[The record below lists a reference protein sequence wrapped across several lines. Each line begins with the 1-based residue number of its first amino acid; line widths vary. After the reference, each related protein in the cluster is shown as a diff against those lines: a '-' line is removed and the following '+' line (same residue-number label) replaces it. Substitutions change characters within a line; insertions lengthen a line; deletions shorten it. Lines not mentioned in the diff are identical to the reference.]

1 MMAIIAAQKSN
12 LSLNKILGVIPKIRS
27 VEGRLEKIG
36 NIKNK
41 SKVILDYAHT
51 PDALKISLLSL
62 REQFPNKKIVVLF
75 GCGGNRDQN
84 KRSKMGKIASLYA
97 DQIYLTDDNP
107 RLENPNKISAK
118 ERVKSFDEIYAKY
131 ASQKAEEQ
139 ASRCSQCGV
148 PFCQVHCPLHNN
160 IPDWLKLTAE
170 DRMQEAFEISSS
182 TNNMPEICGRIC
194 PQDRLCEGN
203 CVIEQSG
210 HGTVTIGSIEKY
222 ITDKAWEEG
231 WVKNIE
237 PVEERNQS
245 VGIIGS
251 GPAGLAAAEELRKKG
266 FQVTIYD
273 RYDRPGG
280 LLIYGIPNFKLE
292 KDIVIRRTNRLK
304 ESGIKF
310 ELNCDIGKD
319 ITFED
324 IKIKHDAVLI
334 ATGVYKFREINLNTS
349 NFNNVVPALDFLI
362 ASNKTGLKDKVE
374 DFTNGRLN
382 ANGKNVVVIGGGDTA
397 MDCVRTAV
405 RQGAKSVKCLYRRDK
420 TNMPGSQREVQ
431 NAIEEGV
438 DFQWLTLP
446 TEYSGNGSLKNVRTV
461 LMQLGEP
468 DESGR
473 RKPEPK
479 EGTEKDLDVD
489 LAIEAL
495 GFEPENLP
503 KLFDNNDLTV
513 TRWGTLKINYK
524 NMMTSIDGVF
534 AAGDIVRGASLVVW
548 GIKDGRDAAKNINE
562 YLENNFSDQNNF
574 NKKAVNA

>member
-1 MMAIIAAQKSN
+1 MLKFVKINKENPSKS
-12 LSLNKILGVIPKIRS
+12 S
-27 VEGRLEKIG
+27 VE
-36 NIKNK
+36 
-41 SKVILDYAHT
+41 
-51 PDALKISLLSL
+51 
-62 REQFPNKKIVVLF
+62 
-75 GCGGNRDQN
+75 
-84 KRSKMGKIASLYA
+84 
-97 DQIYLTDDNP
+97 
-107 RLENPNKISAK
+107 
-118 ERVKSFDEIYAKY
+118 ERVKSFDEIYSRY
-131 ASQKAEEQ
+131 AAQKAEEQ

-170 DRMQEAFEISSS
+170 NRMLEAYEISSS

-210 HGTVTIGSIEKY
+210 HGTVTIGSIEKF

-231 WVKNIE
+231 WVKNII
-237 PVEERNQS
+237 PEEEKKES
-245 VGIIGS
+245 IGIIGS

-266 FQVTIYD
+266 FHITIYD

-292 KDIVIRRTNRLK
+292 KEIIIRRTDRLK
-304 ESGIKF
+304 KSGIKF

-319 ITFED
+319 ITF
-324 IKIKHDAVLI
+324 KKLKNKHDAVLI

-382 ANGKNVVVIGGGDTA
+382 ANNKNVIVIGGGDTA

-420 TNMPGSQREVQ
+420 INMPGSQREVQ

-446 TEYSGNGSLKNVRTV
+446 THYSGNGLLKNVKTV

-479 EGTEKDLDVD
+479 EGTEKELNVD
-489 LAIEAL
+489 LVIEAL

-503 KLFDNNDLTV
+503 KLFNNDELTV

-524 NMMTSIDGVF
+524 NMMTSVDGVF

-548 GIKDGRDAAKNINE
+548 GIKDGRDAAKNIQDYIE
-562 YLENNFSDQNNF
+562 CKKSLQNSED
-574 NKKAVNA
+574 KEVANA